1 MGGLRFC
8 HINKL
13 GFQCGLMP
21 RFCFLGGEFFLV
33 LEKRTMENGFVDFM
47 ELFCSH

>member
-13 GFQCGLMP
+13 GFKCGLMP
-21 RFCFLGGEFFLV
+21 RFCFLGGDEFSF
-33 LEKRTMENGFVDFM
+33 
-47 ELFCSH
+47 SA